1 MFTLPVGIPTF
12 TSTYTVDYVKPMTA
26 SMVAS
31 LPMIILYIIF
41 ERQIVAGIT
50 QGAVKG

>member
-1 MFTLPVGIPTF
+1 
-12 TSTYTVDYVKPMTA
+12 
-26 SMVAS
+26 MVAS

>member
-1 MFTLPVGIPTF
+1 
-12 TSTYTVDYVKPMTA
+12 MTA